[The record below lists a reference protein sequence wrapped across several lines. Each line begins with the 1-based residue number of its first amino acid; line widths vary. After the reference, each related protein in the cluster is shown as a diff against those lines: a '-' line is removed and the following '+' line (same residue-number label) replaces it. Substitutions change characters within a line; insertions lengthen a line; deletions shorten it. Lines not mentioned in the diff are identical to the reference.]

1 MLGWSR
7 DDHLVTK
14 DIVCSG
20 RDGSGRGASG
30 TRLKEGRYSLEAGSG
45 GMCLVKTRCAAVV
58 LKWVKGESGGIYIGY
73 CRRDRYGW
81 HRGVDIINHLTLGAT
96 HCQSVLPQRGDL
108 GGRPSLGGAFD
119 AGAIVA
125 PRWSA
130 GTKYPVSA

>member
-7 DDHLVTK
+7 DYHLVTK

-20 RDGSGRGASG
+20 RDSSRRGASG
-30 TRLKEGRYSLEAGSG
+30 TRLEEGQYSLEAGSRG
-45 GMCLVKTRCAAVV
+45 RCLVRTRGAAVV
-58 LKWVKGESGGIYIGY
+58 LEWVKRESGGVDIGY
-73 CRRDRYGW
+73 RRRGQDGW
-81 HRGVDIINHLTLGAT
+81 HRGVDIIDHLPLGAT
-96 HCQSVLPQRGDL
+96 HFQSVLPWRGDL